1 MMFRMFPPSAMNYDE
16 SVRFLYSLGNEVR
29 TAKLSLERITALLHA
44 FGDPLPAPAVSSMWL
59 APMGRGLL
67 AP

>member
-16 SVRFLYSLGNEVR
+16 SVRFLYSLGIKVR

-44 FGDPLPAPAVSSMWL
+44 FGDPALPVSSMWL